1 MSVELEKGKDLKFE
15 FWKSNI
21 KALSED
27 FKCHLWCNERGD
39 LPTAIPV
46 SNVKSELME
55 SLVNALVNFFRFL
68 IIKNFLKLSSQ
79 DDVIRPAK
87 VLEGQNIVISSG
99 HMIKLDFSHPNMRE
113 RWY

>member
-1 MSVELEKGKDLKFE
+1 MLVNFSARNLQNTGLIKVLFFAEPEETQICYENHPMSVELEKGQDLKFE
-15 FWKSNI
+15 LWKSNI

-55 SLVNALVNFFRFL
+55 SLVNELVNFFPFFL
-68 IIKNFLKLSSQ
+68 IKNFL
-79 DDVIRPAK
+79 
-87 VLEGQNIVISSG
+87 
-99 HMIKLDFSHPNMRE
+99 
-113 RWY
+113 